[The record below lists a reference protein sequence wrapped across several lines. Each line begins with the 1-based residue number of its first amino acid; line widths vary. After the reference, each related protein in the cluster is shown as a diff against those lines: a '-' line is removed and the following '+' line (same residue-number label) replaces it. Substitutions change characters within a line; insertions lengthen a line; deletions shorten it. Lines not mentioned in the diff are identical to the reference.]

1 MKENLKRRAA
11 GIHLIED
18 LDDSPKPARGTMR
31 RSRACS
37 VGVDVAEQL
46 IGQPIYFH
54 RKKESVSHDGG
65 TIISYRLEKD
75 LRITF
80 SFKPRPDYRCVVAS
94 LVGWCTDEKIL
105 WRLGEKAF
113 SRKLAA

>member
-1 MKENLKRRAA
+1 MKESMKRRAA
-11 GIHLIED
+11 AIHLIED
-18 LDDSPKPARGTMR
+18 RDDSPKPARGTLW
-31 RSRACS
+31 RSGECS

-54 RKKESVSHDGG
+54 RKKEAVSHEGG

-80 SFKPRPDYRCVVAS
+80 SFKPRPDYRCVVAT
-94 LVGWCTDEKIL
+94 LDGWCTDEKIL
-105 WRLGEKAF
+105 WRSGERA
-113 SRKLAA
+113 SPRKLAA